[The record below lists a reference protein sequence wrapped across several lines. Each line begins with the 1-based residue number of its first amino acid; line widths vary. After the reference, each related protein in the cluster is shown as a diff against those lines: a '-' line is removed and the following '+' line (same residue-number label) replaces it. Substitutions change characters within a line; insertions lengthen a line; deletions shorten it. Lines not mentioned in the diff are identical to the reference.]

1 MLISHCLYA
10 IKQFHLQYHILI
22 IIFRFLFFNQGSSIK
37 LLSAS
42 SGLFFSNA
50 NYLVY
55 WISIFVIHYLS
66 SSLSSPLCNSFPIQL
81 MRTSQTF
88 LHPSFSALSVLYCF
102 SGGFM
107 TLHFS
112 VLFYISLTVLG
123 PFSFLFFSY
132 FIT

>member
-1 MLISHCLYA
+1 M
-10 IKQFHLQYHILI
+10 I
-22 IIFRFLFFNQGSSIK
+22 ITWWVEIYIFRFLFFNQGSSIK
-37 LLSAS
+37 LSSAS

-66 SSLSSPLCNSFPIQL
+66 SSLSSSLCNSFPIQL
-81 MRTSQTF
+81 KRTSQTF

-112 VLFYISLTVLG
+112 VLFYISSTVLG
-123 PFSFLFFSY
+123 PFSSPFIFYHLTKFLFYLMSLKS
-132 FIT
+132 